1 MPPPLTSPRAP
12 GPWGRTHKVSSG
24 QSVLRLLEAGAGAD
38 VKNAGQNV
46 KNARA
51 YVKDAEADVNGALA
65 RYNFVGGVSNGWT
78 LC

>member
-1 MPPPLTSPRAP
+1 MSTHAL

-46 KNARA
+46 KNAEA
-51 YVKDAEADVNGALA
+51 DVKDAGADVKGALA

-78 LC
+78 RC